1 MKFAHY
7 SALNSY
13 AGKYTEEYWNIS
25 GKALHSIPIFY
36 QTQYKASATYQFI
49 NYSTTSYHP
58 SLEQKLQLP
67 EQ

>member
-1 MKFAHY
+1 MQANILKNTGIF
-7 SALNSY
+7 LEN
-13 AGKYTEEYWNIS
+13 TEEYWNIS
-25 GKALHSIPIFY
+25 GKALHCIPIFY
-36 QTQYKASATYQFI
+36 QIQYKASATYQFI